1 MHFEIKDINH
11 LVFENTSS
19 TMSELK
25 TIKYVLE
32 FIDNKQEEYNKDKKK
47 IYLYT
52 DCMNFI
58 NLITKRKNKENLKA
72 HINYELYNTL
82 INLVAKNKVNVI
94 WVKGH
99 NKKILKIEKYQKIFS
114 IIDKQTR
121 KLLRNSIKKT

>member
-1 MHFEIKDINH
+1 
-11 LVFENTSS
+11 
-19 TMSELK
+19 MSELK